1 MACVSMASN
10 KRVQNESA
18 VMAAIAKYDDL
29 PYGASY
35 RELSADTGLGLG
47 TVFSIVASL
56 VGEGRLEHTPIIAR
70 SIKRKL

>member
-1 MACVSMASN
+1 MSSN

-18 VMAAIAKYDDL
+18 VMGAVAKYDDL

-35 RELSADTGLGLG
+35 RELAEATGLGLG
-47 TVFSIVASL
+47 TVFSIVAAL
-56 VGEGRLEHTPIIAR
+56 VSNGQLEHTPIIAR